1 MARLREQE
9 DPAAALLDFTV
20 LTVSRPDEALGAQWG
35 EFALGEGLWI
45 VPPAR
50 MKGRR
55 EHRQPLSAAAMA
67 IVERMAETRH
77 SDFVFPGMREGRP
90 MHNGAM
96 IDVLRRLGYPS
107 SAASVHGFRS
117 SFSTWVTE
125 RTAYPVEVRESC
137 LAHVIGS
144 AVSRAYA
151 RSDLL
156 DRRRQLLAEWARF
169 CAGLAA

>member
-1 MARLREQE
+1 
-9 DPAAALLDFTV
+9 
-20 LTVSRPDEALGAQWG
+20 
-35 EFALGEGLWI
+35 
-45 VPPAR
+45 
-50 MKGRR
+50 
-55 EHRQPLSAAAMA
+55 
-67 IVERMAETRH
+67 
-77 SDFVFPGMREGRP
+77 

-96 IDVLRRLGYPS
+96 IEVLRRLGYPS
-107 SAASVHGFRS
+107 SVASVHGFRA

-125 RTAYPVEVRESC
+125 QTAYPFEVRESA
-137 LAHVIGS
+137 LGHIIGS